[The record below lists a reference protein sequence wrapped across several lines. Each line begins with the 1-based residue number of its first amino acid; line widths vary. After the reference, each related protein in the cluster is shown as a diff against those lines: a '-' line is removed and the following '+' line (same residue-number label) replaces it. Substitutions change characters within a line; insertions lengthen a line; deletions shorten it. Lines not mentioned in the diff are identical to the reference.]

1 MIPQEV
7 YNETLLS
14 FLAPVRRYLEDKSVS
29 EVMINGSQAI
39 YVERKGKLWRVR
51 ETFPSEESLLAALR
65 NIAQY
70 AGKQVDE
77 LHPILE
83 GRLPDGSRVQA
94 VIPPVAFGG
103 ISIAIRRFSASLYTM
118 PSLIELGALTADAAQ
133 TLEALVFAKLN
144 VLVAGGTGS
153 GKTSMLNT
161 LSRAIPTDERV
172 VVIEDSKEVQLQ
184 QEHVVYMEA
193 RPPDP
198 KGRGAVTIRDLFRAT
213 LRMRPDRIVIG
224 EIRGGEALD
233 IVQAMVSGH
242 GGCMG
247 TLHATYP
254 RDTMTR
260 LETMALMSDVEIPLA
275 ALRLQIASGVNIIL
289 QVARLQDGSR
299 KVTHVSEVVGY
310 DMATMRYQIRDLFVR
325 KYELQSD
332 GTTQSELVPTGI
344 LPECLAQL
352 HEHGTDLPAGVY
364 EAAERLRASDGVE
377 GGAGI

>member
-1 MIPQEV
+1 MIPEQV
-7 YNETLLS
+7 FAQTLLS
-14 FLAPVRRYLEDKSVS
+14 FLAPIRRYLDDTSVS
-29 EVMINGSQAI
+29 EVMINGPETI
-39 YVERKGKLWRVR
+39 YVERKGKLQRVS
-51 ETFPSEESLLAALR
+51 ETFPSNEALLAALR
-65 NIAQY
+65 NIAQF
-70 AGKQVDE
+70 AGKQLDE

-94 VIPPVAFGG
+94 VVPPVSFGG
-103 ISIAIRRFSASLYTM
+103 VSVAIRRFSSALYTM
-118 PSLIELGALTADAAQ
+118 PSLIELGALSQDAAA
-133 TLEALVFAKLN
+133 TLGALVRSKLN

-161 LSRAIPTDERV
+161 LSRYIPSDERI

-184 QEHVVYMEA
+184 QEHVVYLEA

-198 KGRGAVTIRDLFRAT
+198 KGRGAVTIRDLFRTT

-260 LETMALMSDVEIPLA
+260 LETMAMMSDVDIPLA
-275 ALRLQIASGVNIIL
+275 ALRLQIASGINIIL
-289 QVARLQDGSR
+289 QVARLHDGSR
-299 KVTHVSEVVGY
+299 KVTHVSEVLGY
-310 DMATMRYQIRDLFVR
+310 DLATMKYEIQDLFVR
-325 KYELQSD
+325 KWRTDRND
-332 GTTQSELVPTGI
+332 GTTASELVPTGT
-344 LPECLAQL
+344 LPRCVSQL
-352 HEHGTDLPAGVY
+352 HEHGTDLPQGVY
-364 EAAERLRASDGVE
+364 EAAERLRAA
-377 GGAGI
+377 GGARGA

>member
-7 YNETLLS
+7 YSETLLS

-103 ISIAIRRFSASLYTM
+103 VSIAIRRFSASLYTM
-118 PSLIELGALTADAAQ
+118 PSLIELGALTPDAAQ
-133 TLEALVFAKLN
+133 TLEALVYAKLN

-161 LSRAIPTDERV
+161 LSRAIPSDERI

-233 IVQAMVSGH
+233 IIQAMVSGH

-260 LETMALMSDVEIPLA
+260 LETMALMSDVEIPLT
-275 ALRLQIASGVNIIL
+275 ALRLQIASGINIIL

-299 KVTHVSEVVGY
+299 KVTHISEVVGY
-310 DMATMRYQIRDLFVR
+310 DMTTMRYQIQDLFVR
-325 KYELQSD
+325 RIELQSD
-332 GTTQSELVPTGI
+332 GTTASELLPTGI
-344 LPECLAQL
+344 LPQCLTQL
-352 HEHGTDLPAGVY
+352 HEHGTDLPGGVY
-364 EAAERLRASDGVE
+364 EAAERLRRTHGAEADGPS
-377 GGAGI
+377 

>member
-1 MIPQEV
+1 
-7 YNETLLS
+7 
-14 FLAPVRRYLEDKSVS
+14 
-29 EVMINGSQAI
+29 MINGSQAI

-118 PSLIELGALTADAAQ
+118 PSLIELGALSADGAQ

-161 LSRAIPTDERV
+161 LSRSIPSDERI

-184 QEHVVYMEA
+184 QDHVVYLEA

-198 KGRGAVTIRDLFRAT
+198 K
-213 LRMRPDRIVIG
+213 
-224 EIRGGEALD
+224 
-233 IVQAMVSGH
+233 
-242 GGCMG
+242 
-247 TLHATYP
+247 
-254 RDTMTR
+254 
-260 LETMALMSDVEIPLA
+260 
-275 ALRLQIASGVNIIL
+275 
-289 QVARLQDGSR
+289 
-299 KVTHVSEVVGY
+299 
-310 DMATMRYQIRDLFVR
+310 
-325 KYELQSD
+325 
-332 GTTQSELVPTGI
+332 
-344 LPECLAQL
+344 
-352 HEHGTDLPAGVY
+352 
-364 EAAERLRASDGVE
+364 
-377 GGAGI
+377 

>member
-1 MIPQEV
+1 MIPQQV
-7 YNETLLS
+7 FSQTLLS
-14 FLAPVRRYLEDKSVS
+14 FLAPIRRYLDDSSVS
-29 EVMINGSQAI
+29 EVMINGPETI
-39 YVERKGKLWRVR
+39 YVERKGKLQRVS
-51 ETFPSEESLLAALR
+51 ETFPSNEALLAALR
-65 NIAQY
+65 NIAQF
-70 AGKQVDE
+70 AGKQIDE

-94 VIPPVAFGG
+94 VVPPVSFGG
-103 ISIAIRRFSASLYTM
+103 VSVAIRRFSSALYTM
-118 PSLIELGALTADAAQ
+118 PSLIELGALSQDAAV
-133 TLEALVFAKLN
+133 TLGALVRSKLN

-161 LSRAIPTDERV
+161 LSRYIPSDERI

-184 QEHVVYMEA
+184 QEHVVYLEA

-198 KGRGAVTIRDLFRAT
+198 KGRGAVTIRDLFRTT

-260 LETMALMSDVEIPLA
+260 LETMAMMSDVEIPLA
-275 ALRLQIASGVNIIL
+275 ALRLQIASGINIIL
-289 QVARLQDGSR
+289 QVARLHDGSR
-299 KVTHVSEVVGY
+299 KVTHVSEVLGY
-310 DMATMRYQIRDLFVR
+310 DLATMKYEIQDLFVR
-325 KYELQSD
+325 RWHTDRND
-332 GTTQSELVPTGI
+332 GTTTSELVPTGI
-344 LPECLAQL
+344 LPRCVSQL
-352 HEHGTDLPAGVY
+352 HEHGTDLPEGVY
-364 EAAERLRASDGVE
+364 EAAERLRAA
-377 GGAGI
+377 GGARGE